1 MKDEPACR
9 ALELSTPRA
18 NVQTLRNLFSEGK
31 CAPPAGSRPSS
42 LKKPDAAATPVR
54 IPRPS
59 LAPKPPNKPSVP
71 LDSREAPATKDPP
84 VVVPSLPRVGAVST
98 RRASLERLSAAI
110 AHQAAELRSSRGEI
124 SSTTD
129 KAASEVTGNGGSKEQ
144 QACESDEEDYVTPIS
159 LSSQQPAR
167 RGSPVPLAS
176 PPEEPR
182 AKAKPRLPEPPLYVP
197 QQLVRCP
204 PPPVVNKRPCWRRCP
219 LPPTTTH
226 APPKPTRP
234 PGMTCL
240 LSSPP
245 QSCNGT
251 PPSVPARSN
260 GASPVGVP
268 SQPPPP
274 PRPAVPK
281 PPRLLPVP
289 PEEDDDSMYEDTQAC
304 SSPIP
309 EYTEDEE
316 LGRGGGG
323 GGDQEELYADTELAG
338 EEEEEDRPPALPPY
352 RGAPP
357 EPPPPRL
364 PARKEQPADPH
375 AELEELY
382 EEMPAGDPKP
392 APPLPPLPPPSTN
405 RALGSLP
412 RKGERR
418 EYDQVCK
425 KFGLPAGWEQRPPVD
440 AGRARGNS
448 SGSGSQSLELR
459 RGEPLYVLR
468 VENNP
473 PGKWLVRNRL
483 GEVGYADL
491 ANIEIMTSQR
501 SPCAISKKQQE
512 STVQN
517 DDDEEE
523 AIYEETF

>member
-1 MKDEPACR
+1 
-9 ALELSTPRA
+9 
-18 NVQTLRNLFSEGK
+18 
-31 CAPPAGSRPSS
+31 
-42 LKKPDAAATPVR
+42 
-54 IPRPS
+54 
-59 LAPKPPNKPSVP
+59 
-71 LDSREAPATKDPP
+71 
-84 VVVPSLPRVGAVST
+84 
-98 RRASLERLSAAI
+98 
-110 AHQAAELRSSRGEI
+110 
-124 SSTTD
+124 
-129 KAASEVTGNGGSKEQ
+129 
-144 QACESDEEDYVTPIS
+144 
-159 LSSQQPAR
+159 
-167 RGSPVPLAS
+167 
-176 PPEEPR
+176 
-182 AKAKPRLPEPPLYVP
+182 
-197 QQLVRCP
+197 
-204 PPPVVNKRPCWRRCP
+204 
-219 LPPTTTH
+219 
-226 APPKPTRP
+226 
-234 PGMTCL
+234 
-240 LSSPP
+240 
-245 QSCNGT
+245 
-251 PPSVPARSN
+251 
-260 GASPVGVP
+260 
-268 SQPPPP
+268 
-274 PRPAVPK
+274 
-281 PPRLLPVP
+281 
-289 PEEDDDSMYEDTQAC
+289 MYEDTQAC

-316 LGRGGGG
+316 LGRGGE

-338 EEEEEDRPPALPPY
+338 EEEEERPPALPPY